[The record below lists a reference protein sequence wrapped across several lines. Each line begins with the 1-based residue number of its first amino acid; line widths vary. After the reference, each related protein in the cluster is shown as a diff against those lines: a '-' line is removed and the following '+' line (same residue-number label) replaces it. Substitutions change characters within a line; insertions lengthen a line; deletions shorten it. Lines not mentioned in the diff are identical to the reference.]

1 MGGLRIM
8 VVDDSATARHYFCGL
23 LEELGHQAE
32 GVSGGQEALDKLDE
46 GGYQMV
52 LCDLVMPG
60 MDGLE
65 LLRTIRQQGKDL
77 PFLLVT
83 SYGSLAT
90 AVQAVRLGAD
100 DYILRPLDSGL
111 LAHRLQAVHDRYQA
125 AHEKRLRQDLQAAL
139 ATAGAAAHEL
149 NQPLMAILAAA
160 ELIGMGA
167 DPDHLK
173 ELAAIVVEQSQR
185 LGEVTNRLVHLVR
198 FETKR
203 YIGDQVILDLHA
215 SADKDQPAAPAKP
228 GTPDKP

>member
-1 MGGLRIM
+1 MAGLKIM

-23 LEELGHQAE
+23 VEDLGHQVE
-32 GVSGGQEALDKLDE
+32 GVTSGPEALEKLSQGSYDLI
-46 GGYQMV
+46 

-60 MDGLE
+60 MDGLD
-65 LLRTIRQQGKDL
+65 LLRTIRQQGRDL

-100 DYILRPLDSGL
+100 DYIIRPLDAGL
-111 LAHRLQAVHDRYQA
+111 LAHRLQAVRERYQA
-125 AHEKRLRQDLQAAL
+125 AQEKRLRQDLQAAL

-149 NQPLMAILAAA
+149 NQPLMAIMAAA
-160 ELIGMGA
+160 ELIGMND
-167 DPDHLK
+167 DPQHLK

-185 LGEVTNRLVHLVR
+185 LGEVTNRLVNLVR

-203 YIGDQVILDLHA
+203 YIGDQVILDLQA
-215 SADKDQPAAPAKP
+215 SAGQPGPAKP
-228 GTPDKP
+228 

>member
-1 MGGLRIM
+1 MAGLKIM

-32 GVSGGQEALDKLDE
+32 GVTSGPEALDRLVQGSYDLI
-46 GGYQMV
+46 

-60 MDGLE
+60 MDGLD

-100 DYILRPLDSGL
+100 DYIIRPLDAGL
-111 LAHRLQAVHDRYQA
+111 LAHRLQAVRERYQA
-125 AHEKRLRQDLQAAL
+125 TQEKRLRQDLQAAL

-149 NQPLMAILAAA
+149 NQPLMAIMAAA
-160 ELIGMGA
+160 ELIGMND
-167 DPDHLK
+167 DPQHLK

-185 LGEVTNRLVHLVR
+185 LGEVTNRLVNLVR

-203 YIGDQVILDLHA
+203 YVGDQVILDLRA
-215 SADKDQPAAPAKP
+215 SAGQPEPAKP
-228 GTPDKP
+228 

>member
-1 MGGLRIM
+1 MAGLKIM

-23 LEELGHQAE
+23 VEELGHQAE
-32 GVSGGQEALDKLDE
+32 GVTSGPEALDKLAQGSYDLI
-46 GGYQMV
+46 

-60 MDGLE
+60 MDGLD

-100 DYILRPLDSGL
+100 DYIIRPLDAGL
-111 LAHRLQAVHDRYQA
+111 LAHRLQAVRERYQA
-125 AHEKRLRQDLQAAL
+125 AQEKRLRQDLQAAL

-149 NQPLMAILAAA
+149 NQPLMAIMAAA
-160 ELIGMGA
+160 ELIGMND
-167 DPDHLK
+167 DPQHLK

-185 LGEVTNRLVHLVR
+185 LGEVTNRLVNLVR

-203 YIGDQVILDLHA
+203 YVGDQVILDLQA
-215 SADKDQPAAPAKP
+215 SAGQPEPAKP
-228 GTPDKP
+228 